1 MSVQKLKIWMW
12 IATMVG
18 TAIGL
23 WIFMTVTEIENMPSV
38 SVLMGGY
45 LIYGSIMAV
54 VLFFTGRSKMPPYDE
69 RKHQNVR
76 KFFAY
81 VSTSLLALIGLIIL
95 GLYIFGINEVEIGLL
110 AIFFLVAYWI
120 LGIGSFITS
129 KL

>member
-18 TAIGL
+18 TAIGI
-23 WIFMTVTEIENMPSV
+23 WIVMTVAEMEDMLSV
-38 SVLMGGY
+38 PVIIGGY
-45 LIYGSIMAV
+45 LIYGLIMAA
-54 VLFFTGRSKMPPYDE
+54 VLYFTGRSKVPTYDE

-81 VSTSLLALIGLIIL
+81 ASTGLLVVIGLIIL
-95 GLYIFGINEVEIGLL
+95 GLFIVGVNEVEVGFL
-110 AIFFLVAYWI
+110 AVFFLVAYWI